1 MNPPLTT
8 DRKHAESDL
17 PEVQARLEEIVAASG
32 RVQVAQDNLARAR
45 RWRVIT
51 WPIPGPLPAATAA
64 GSRGLNEGLSEQWTT
79 LLRECPDDLEIVR
92 YCATR
97 LVKERHVED
106 ALALVERHLPESSD
120 NPARLFARAKL
131 LSDIRAHEQSDAL
144 FRRLISQ
151 HTDRNMRVEFA
162 KRLRKRGCWRMRS
175 TSSRPSRGTWRPAAR
190 RPSWPTRWQATTPSI
205 SAWSPN
211 RRWSARTSGSCR

>member
-1 MNPPLTT
+1 M
-8 DRKHAESDL
+8 
-17 PEVQARLEEIVAASG
+17 
-32 RVQVAQDNLARAR
+32 
-45 RWRVIT
+45 
-51 WPIPGPLPAATAA
+51 
-64 GSRGLNEGLSEQWTT
+64 
-79 LLRECPDDLEIVR
+79 R

-211 RRWSARTSGSCR
+211 RRWSAGHPDRVDEARDPALPRPAPARTGAGKPVSVALVTGSLGPGGAERQLTRLAGELTRLAEQPGQASLDLLPKPEKVEVLVKQHTEPSGSARS